1 MIFDSK
7 TFTLLIFYVFKL
19 YKLSN
24 FLFTLSTY
32 QEFKWHQVRDKLQA
46 AQASSEM
53 ARNIY
58 EQLNTE
64 QKQKETTLFPGMQQI
79 TSESQHMSGEKENST
94 SMIYNHHGLHSIRTV
109 DDKLKSTAAAMAAKL
124 AASTSSAEMLSS
136 LLSTLA
142 SEGMSLRMVLNLSRS
157 PSWMVKCTKMNWI
170 LKKQMLLLNL
180 NYKSFKMIGKHSQYI
195 LTVNNF

>member
-1 MIFDSK
+1 
-7 TFTLLIFYVFKL
+7 
-19 YKLSN
+19 
-24 FLFTLSTY
+24 
-32 QEFKWHQVRDKLQA
+32 
-46 AQASSEM
+46 M

-142 SEGMSLRMVLNLSRS
+142 SEGVIGHQNRENHSVDNLKRIKLDNGMPSFMSN
-157 PSWMVKCTKMNWI
+157 
-170 LKKQMLLLNL
+170 
-180 NYKSFKMIGKHSQYI
+180 HSQFSQPKMYVFEDGVEFI
-195 LTVNNF
+195 KESVMDGEMVYV